1 MAFTIKRGDTS
12 PSIQSILK
20 DAAGVAIDLTGA
32 TVSLHMKAVGEST
45 LKIDE
50 AMTIVNATSGV
61 VRYDWSS
68 SDTNTAGTYYVEF
81 EVTKADNSVET
92 FPNNGN
98 AVVVITKSLDG

>member
-1 MAFTIKRGDTS
+1 MAFTIKKGDTS

-20 DAAGVAIDLTGA
+20 DSAGVAVDLSGA
-32 TVSLHMKAVGEST
+32 TVRVHMKAVGAST
-45 LKIDE
+45 LKVDE
-50 AMTIVNATSGV
+50 AMTVVNAASGI

-68 SDTNTAGTYYVEF
+68 SDTDTAGTYYVEF

-98 AVVVITKSLDG
+98 AAVVITKSLD